1 MKHTLVA
8 KVADQPGVLNRV
20 ASLFRRRAFNIDSLT
35 VGHTETPEFSRMTI
49 VVDTARVPASI
60 VAANL
65 RKLIPVAEVVDVTH
79 LPTVDRDLALIR
91 VKSSPAGFAEL
102 ASLVEI
108 FRARIVDVATDSVIV
123 EVTGPEAKVASLV
136 ELLRPRGILEMVR
149 TGKVAMVRGSV
160 GETKPAATR
169 SAGGLRERRQ
179 MAKMYYDSDADLGLL
194 SGRKVA
200 VIGYGSQGHAHALNL
215 KDSGVDVVVGLP
227 AGSRSRAKAQADG
240 LTVKT
245 PAEAAAEADVVM
257 ILTPDT
263 GQAKLFRDDIAPGLK
278 PGNTLMFAHGF
289 NIRFGTIQRAR
300 GRRRLDDR
308 AQGPRPPGARGL
320 QGGPGHAGPPRR
332 APGRERARRR
342 PWRSPTRRA
351 SAAPAPGSSRR
362 PSPRRRRPTS
372 SASRPCSAAAPPR
385 S

>member
-102 ASLVEI
+102 ASLIEI

-160 GETKPAATR
+160 GENKPAAH
-169 SAGGLRERRQ
+169 E
-179 MAKMYYDSDADLGLL
+179 
-194 SGRKVA
+194 
-200 VIGYGSQGHAHALNL
+200 
-215 KDSGVDVVVGLP
+215 
-227 AGSRSRAKAQADG
+227 
-240 LTVKT
+240 
-245 PAEAAAEADVVM
+245 
-257 ILTPDT
+257 
-263 GQAKLFRDDIAPGLK
+263 
-278 PGNTLMFAHGF
+278 
-289 NIRFGTIQRAR
+289 
-300 GRRRLDDR
+300 
-308 AQGPRPPGARGL
+308 
-320 QGGPGHAGPPRR
+320 
-332 APGRERARRR
+332 
-342 PWRSPTRRA
+342 
-351 SAAPAPGSSRR
+351 APA
-362 PSPRRRRPTS
+362 
-372 SASRPCSAAAPPR
+372 A
-385 S
+385 